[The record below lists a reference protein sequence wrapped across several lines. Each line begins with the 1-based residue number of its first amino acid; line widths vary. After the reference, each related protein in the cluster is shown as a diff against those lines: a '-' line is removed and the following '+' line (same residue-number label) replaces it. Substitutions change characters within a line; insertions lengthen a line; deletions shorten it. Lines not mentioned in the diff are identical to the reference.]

1 MQDIPKTL
9 YLCDGKVESCKKKDG
24 CYQRGG
30 ECRHTSNIEH
40 AANFQKPYKSSGF
53 VEYGVEIRVK
63 RIERLTAALAV
74 TNVAVMAVVLILI
87 IKDLIL

>member
-9 YLCDGKVESCKKKDG
+9 YLCDGKIESCKEKDG

-40 AANFQKPYKSSGF
+40 AANFQRPYNNSGF
-53 VEYGVEIRVK
+53 IEYGVEIKVK
-63 RIERLTAALAV
+63 KMEQRTAALAV
-74 TNVAVMAVVLILI
+74 TNVAVVVLELI
-87 IKDLIL
+87 RMIFF